1 MRRYHK
7 VTNQYIQ
14 PASHTSIPYKMAYVA
29 FQIYGSEVL
38 EIRKTKNSI
47 PRFERIEVNEHGKN
61 SIYHRERTGNVL
73 QSD

>member
-1 MRRYHK
+1 
-7 VTNQYIQ
+7 
-14 PASHTSIPYKMAYVA
+14 MAYVA
-29 FQIYGSEVL
+29 FQICGSEVL

>member
-1 MRRYHK
+1 
-7 VTNQYIQ
+7 
-14 PASHTSIPYKMAYVA
+14 MAYMA
-29 FQIYGSEVL
+29 FQICGSEVL
-38 EIRKTKNSI
+38 ENRNNI